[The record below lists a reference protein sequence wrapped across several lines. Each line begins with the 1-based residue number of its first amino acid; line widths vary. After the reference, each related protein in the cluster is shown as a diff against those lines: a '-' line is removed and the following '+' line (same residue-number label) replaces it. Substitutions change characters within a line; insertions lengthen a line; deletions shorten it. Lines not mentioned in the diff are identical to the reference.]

1 MKSRF
6 ASLFLIVALLVLA
19 TAGASLASAQDSPK
33 EVTIWHYWGDTGTNA
48 ETVARYKDLWEASQ
62 DECTLNIR
70 SIPTAD
76 FKRELSTAILAGN
89 TPDIAVIDNPDFAN
103 VRRARV
109 CWREL
114 NERVAN
120 GARIGRC
127 TYRCPWSS
135 PCGTGTTTACRSS
148 SNTPRPWY
156 YLTTPLAARSPGST
170 SASPPQTWDEFMEW
184 AAALTNPDNNQYG
197 ITLLGERNETATFMW
212 LPFVQ
217 QTGEDIDS
225 LDSEGG
231 RAALQLYVDLVEN
244 GYMSPEVVN
253 YGFGDIPG
261 QFMAGNAA
269 MMINGPWVINSLEAE
284 TPDLEYTVAGVPYPE
299 DGEPANGLG
308 GENFSI
314 FANSDVQDCA
324 WDFITFTQ
332 DPENIVDWY
341 AGLGFLPSRDLP
353 EEQTT
358 FWTEDPNMAV
368 FLDQMQYAR
377 ARGPLPN
384 WPEVS
389 EIVQLMLQEALTGQ
403 ASVEEAISNAAPQIA
418 ALLGE

>member
-6 ASLFLIVALLVLA
+6 ASLFLIVALLVVA
-19 TAGASLASAQDSPK
+19 TGGVSIANAQDGPK
-33 EVTIWHYWGDTGTNA
+33 EVTLWHYWGDTGTNA
-48 ETVARYKDLWEASQ
+48 ETVARYKELWEASQ
-62 DECTLNIR
+62 GECTLNIR

-76 FKRELSTAILAGN
+76 FKRELSTAILAEN
-89 TPDIAVIDNPDFAN
+89 TPDIAIIDNPDFAMFAAQG
-103 VRRARV
+103 VLA
-109 CWREL
+109 EL
-114 NERVAN
+114 DD
-120 GARIGRC
+120 RIAEWGEADA
-127 TYRCPWSS
+127 YFDGPWSATMWDGHNYGV
-135 PCGTGTTTACRSS
+135 PVG
-148 SNTPRPWY
+148 SNTMA
-156 YLTTPLAARSPGST
+156 LFINNALAEEAGLDVSN
-170 SASPPQTWDEFMEW
+170 PPQTWNDLMEW

-284 TPDLEYTVAGVPYPE
+284 APDLEYTVAGVPYPE
-299 DGEPANGLG
+299 DGQPANGLG
-308 GENFSI
+308 GEDFSI

-324 WDFITFTQ
+324 WDFITVTQ
-332 DPENIVDWY
+332 APENIVDWY
-341 AGLGFLPSRDLP
+341 AGLGFLPSRELP

-384 WPEVS
+384 WPEAS

-403 ASVEEAISNAAPQIA
+403 ASVDEAISNAGPQIA
-418 ALLGE
+418 AMLGE

>member
-1 MKSRF
+1 MKSRL
-6 ASLFLIVALLVLA
+6 ASLFLIVALLAVAVGGA
-19 TAGASLASAQDSPK
+19 TVVTNAQGDAQ

-48 ETVARYKDLWEASQ
+48 ETVARYKELWEASQ
-62 DECTLNIR
+62 DECTLSIR
-70 SIPTAD
+70 SVPTAD

-89 TPDIAVIDNPDFAN
+89 TPDIAVIDNPDFAMFAAQG
-103 VRRARV
+103 VLA
-109 CWREL
+109 EL
-114 NERVAN
+114 DERIEEWGEAD
-120 GARIGRC
+120 
-127 TYRCPWSS
+127 TYYEGPWSS
-135 PCGTGTTTACRSS
+135 TVWDGHNYGVPVG
-148 SNTPRPWY
+148 SNT
-156 YLTTPLAARSPGST
+156 LVLFINNALAEEAGLDVSN
-170 SASPPQTWDEFMEW
+170 PPQTWDDLMEW

-197 ITLLGERNETATFMW
+197 ITLIAERNETATFMW
-212 LPFVQ
+212 LPFLQ

-231 RAALQLYVDLVEN
+231 RAALQLWVDLVEN
-244 GYMSPEVVN
+244 GYASPEIVN

-284 TPDLEYTVAGVPYPE
+284 APDLEYTVAGLPYPE
-299 DGEPANGLG
+299 NGQPANGLG

-314 FANSDVQDCA
+314 FANSGVQDCA

-332 DPENIVDWY
+332 SPENIVDWY

-389 EIVQLMLQEALTGQ
+389 EVIQLMMQEALTGQ
-403 ASVEEAISNAAPQIA
+403 ASVDDAISNAGAQISA
-418 ALLGE
+418 MLGG

>member
-1 MKSRF
+1 
-6 ASLFLIVALLVLA
+6 
-19 TAGASLASAQDSPK
+19 
-33 EVTIWHYWGDTGTNA
+33 
-48 ETVARYKDLWEASQ
+48 
-62 DECTLNIR
+62 
-70 SIPTAD
+70 
-76 FKRELSTAILAGN
+76 
-89 TPDIAVIDNPDFAN
+89 
-103 VRRARV
+103 
-109 CWREL
+109 
-114 NERVAN
+114 
-120 GARIGRC
+120 
-127 TYRCPWSS
+127 
-135 PCGTGTTTACRSS
+135 
-148 SNTPRPWY
+148 
-156 YLTTPLAARSPGST
+156 
-170 SASPPQTWDEFMEW
+170 
-184 AAALTNPDNNQYG
+184 
-197 ITLLGERNETATFMW
+197 
-212 LPFVQ
+212 
-217 QTGEDIDS
+217 
-225 LDSEGG
+225 
-231 RAALQLYVDLVEN
+231 
-244 GYMSPEVVN
+244 VN

-284 TPDLEYTVAGVPYPE
+284 APDLEYTVAPIPYPE
-299 DGEPANGLG
+299 DGQPANGLG

-332 DPENIVDWY
+332 APENIVDWY

>member
-1 MKSRF
+1 MKSGF
-6 ASLFLIVALLVLA
+6 ARIFLIVALVVVA
-19 TAGASLASAQDSPK
+19 TGGVSIASAQDGPK

-48 ETVARYKDLWEASQ
+48 ETVARYKELWEASQ

-89 TPDIAVIDNPDFAN
+89 TPDIAVIDNPDFAMFAAQG
-103 VRRARV
+103 VLA
-109 CWREL
+109 EL
-114 NERVAN
+114 DD
-120 GARIGRC
+120 RIAEWSEADAYYDG
-127 TYRCPWSS
+127 PWSS
-135 PCGTGTTTACRSS
+135 TMWDGHNYGVPVG
-148 SNTPRPWY
+148 SNT
-156 YLTTPLAARSPGST
+156 LALFINNALAEEAGLDVSN
-170 SASPPQTWDEFMEW
+170 PPQTWDDLMEW

-225 LDSEGG
+225 LDSDGG

-244 GYMSPEVVN
+244 GYLSPEVVN

-284 TPDLEYTVAGVPYPE
+284 APDLEYTVAGIPYPE
-299 DGEPANGLG
+299 DGQPANGLG

-332 DPENIVDWY
+332 APENIVDWY
-341 AGLGFLPSRDLP
+341 AGLGFLPSRELP

-358 FWTEDPNMAV
+358 LWTEDPNMAV

-389 EIVQLMLQEALTGQ
+389 EVVQLMMQEALTGQ
-403 ASVEEAISNAAPQIA
+403 ASVDEAISNAGPQIA
-418 ALLGE
+418 AMLGG

>member
-1 MKSRF
+1 MKSRL
-6 ASLFLIVALLVLA
+6 ASLFLIVALLAVAVGGA
-19 TAGASLASAQDSPK
+19 TVANAQGDAQ

-48 ETVARYKDLWEASQ
+48 ETVARYKELWEASQ
-62 DECTLNIR
+62 DECTLSIR
-70 SIPTAD
+70 SVPTAD

-89 TPDIAVIDNPDFAN
+89 TPDVAVIDNPDFAMFAAQG
-103 VRRARV
+103 VLA
-109 CWREL
+109 EL
-114 NERVAN
+114 DERIEEWGEAD
-120 GARIGRC
+120 
-127 TYRCPWSS
+127 TYYEGPWSS
-135 PCGTGTTTACRSS
+135 TVWDGHNYGVPVG
-148 SNTPRPWY
+148 SNT
-156 YLTTPLAARSPGST
+156 LALFVNNALAEEAGLDVSN
-170 SASPPQTWDEFMEW
+170 PPQTWDDLMEW

-197 ITLLGERNETATFMW
+197 ITLIAERNETATFMW
-212 LPFVQ
+212 LPFLQ

-231 RAALQLYVDLVEN
+231 RAALQLWVDLVEN
-244 GYMSPEVVN
+244 RYASPEIVN

-284 TPDLEYTVAGVPYPE
+284 APDLEYTVAGLPYPE
-299 DGEPANGLG
+299 DGQPANGLG

-332 DPENIVDWY
+332 SPENIVDWY

-389 EIVQLMLQEALTGQ
+389 EVIQLMMQEALTGQ
-403 ASVEEAISNAAPQIA
+403 ASVDDAISNAGAQISA
-418 ALLGE
+418 MLGG